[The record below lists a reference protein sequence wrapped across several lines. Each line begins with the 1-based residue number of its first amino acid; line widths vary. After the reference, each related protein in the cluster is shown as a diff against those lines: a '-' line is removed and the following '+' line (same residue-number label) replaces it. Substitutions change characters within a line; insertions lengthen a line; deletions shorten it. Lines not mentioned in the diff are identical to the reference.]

1 MPLGLAA
8 AHAVGLRRRAPPG
21 AAEKGEAV
29 ADNKQIAADVLKA
42 VGGPENVSFVTHCMT
57 RLRFTLKD
65 RTVPDATAVKKVAGV
80 LGAQESG
87 GQFQVIIGQ
96 NVPKV
101 YDELCAM
108 GGFAK
113 QAAIDENLDGPAE
126 KLTPKAVGQRILNYL
141 SGSMVPMIPVLLAAG
156 LFKTIGVVL
165 GPNMLGVMTA
175 ESDVVRLMDMIYN
188 AVFYFMPIYLGYNAA
203 KQIGLTPVIGAFL
216 GGMLIEPNFA
226 ALAGEGAAFSVY
238 GIFPCVPGSYAQ
250 TVLPILLTVPVAYA
264 LERFFRKHLPDA
276 LLTVFV
282 PFLTIGIALPISL
295 CLLAP
300 LGSWLGNG
308 LAAFFEWIATSG
320 GVLAIIGGGLLA
332 ALWLP
337 MVITG
342 MHVALMGIV
351 QVAFFEVGTD
361 SFVLVATMISLWAAF
376 GVEIAAFLK
385 LKRESEKSACFGY
398 LVAQLIGGVG
408 EPFIYGMD
416 FRYPKL
422 FVCSIISSFVAG
434 ALAITLGV
442 TLYVVGAPSSV
453 LSILAFVGGGTQNL
467 INAVIAAG
475 AGFVVGFI
483 VTWLFGL
490 TKDEIENGPVSERA

>member
-1 MPLGLAA
+1 M
-8 AHAVGLRRRAPPG
+8 
-21 AAEKGEAV
+21 
-29 ADNKQIAADVLKA
+29 ADNKQIAADVLEA
-42 VGGPENVSFVTHCMT
+42 VGGKSNVSFVTHCMT

-65 RTVPDATAVKKVAGV
+65 RTVPDTAAVKKINGV

-87 GQFQVIIGQ
+87 GQFQIIIGQ

-113 QAAIDENLDGPAE
+113 QAAIDENLDGEIE
-126 KLTPKAVGQRILNYL
+126 KQPLTPARVGKAILNYL
-141 SGSMVPMIPVLLAAG
+141 AGSMVPMIPVLLAAG
-156 LFKTIGVVL
+156 LFKTVGVIL
-165 GPNMLGVMTA
+165 GPTMTNVLA
-175 ESDVVRLMDMIYN
+175 ADSDIVRFMDMIYN
-188 AVFYFMPIYLGYNAA
+188 AAFYFMPIYLGYNAA

-226 ALAGEGAAFSVY
+226 ALASEGTSFSVF
-238 GIFPCVPGSYAQ
+238 GIPCTPGSYAQ
-250 TVLPILLTVPVAYA
+250 TVLPILVTIPVAYV
-264 LERFFRKHLPDA
+264 LERFLRKHLPDA

-282 PFLTIGIALPISL
+282 PFLTIGITLPISL

-300 LGSWLGNG
+300 IGGWLGNG
-308 LAAFFEWIATSG
+308 LSGVFEFIGTSG
-320 GVLAIIGGGLLA
+320 GIFAIIGGGILA

-342 MHVALMGIV
+342 MHVALMGIA
-351 QVAFFEVGTD
+351 QVAFLQAGYDTFI
-361 SFVLVATMISLWAAF
+361 FVAIQISLWAAF
-376 GVEIAAFLK
+376 GAEIAAFLK

-398 LVAQLIGGVG
+398 LVAQLVGGVG

-422 FVCSIISSFVAG
+422 FACSMAGSFVAG
-434 ALAITLGV
+434 AVAIALG
-442 TLYVVGAPSSV
+442 TTAYVVGVPSSV
-453 LSILAFVGGGTQNL
+453 LCILTFVGGSTGNL
-467 INAVIAAG
+467 VSACIAAA
-475 AGFVVGFI
+475 AGFAVSFI
-483 VTWLFGL
+483 VTWLFGF

>member
-1 MPLGLAA
+1 MP
-8 AHAVGLRRRAPPG
+8 
-21 AAEKGEAV
+21 
-29 ADNKQIAADVLKA
+29 DNRKIAQDVLEA
-42 VGGPENVSFVTHCMT
+42 VGGKENVTSVVHCMT

-65 RTVPDATAVKKVAGV
+65 SGIPNAKEVKKIGGV

-87 GQFQVIIGQ
+87 GQFQVIVGQ

-101 YDELCAM
+101 YDELCAL
-108 GGFAK
+108 GGFTKKAS
-113 QAAIDENLDGPAE
+113 IDENLDTDLP
-126 KLTPKAVGQRILNYL
+126 KQPLTFKTAGQNILNYL

-165 GPNMLGVMTA
+165 GPNMAGVLSA
-175 ESDVVRLMDMIYN
+175 DSDLVRTMDMIYS
-188 AVFYFMPIYLGYNAA
+188 AVFYFMPIYLGYNASR
-203 KQIGLTPVIGAFL
+203 QIGLTPVLGAFL

-226 ALAGEGAAFSVY
+226 ALATEGTSFSVY
-238 GIFPCVPGSYAQ
+238 GMLPCTPGSYAQ
-250 TVLPILLTVPVAYA
+250 TVLPILLTVPVAYL
-264 LERFFRKHLPDA
+264 LERFFRTHLPDA

-282 PFLTIGIALPISL
+282 PFLTIGITLPISL

-308 LAAFFEWIATSG
+308 FAAFFEWVATSG
-320 GVLAIIGGGLLA
+320 GILAIIGGGLLA

-342 MHVALMGIV
+342 MHVALIGIA
-351 QVAFFEVGTD
+351 QVAFFETGSD
-361 SFVLVATMISLWAAF
+361 SFLLMATTISLWSAF
-376 GVEIAAFLK
+376 GAEIAAFLK
-385 LKRESEKSACFGY
+385 LKREEEKSACVGY

-422 FVCSIISSFVAG
+422 FICSIVSSFVAG
-434 ALAITLGV
+434 AVAVALGV
-442 TLYVVGAPSSV
+442 TLYVVGTPSSV

-467 INAVIAAG
+467 INACIAAG
-475 AGFVVGFI
+475 AGFIVGFI
-483 VTWLFGL
+483 VTWLFGF
-490 TKDEIENGPVSERA
+490 TADELENGPVGERA